1 MHQSRSGLFVAASA
15 AALSAALASPAV
27 AQTAAPP
34 PTAAA
39 ASTSAEPGQAIEEVV
54 VTARQ
59 RTEQL
64 RDVPAAVTAFTSAAI
79 EARGIE
85 HPRDF
90 IQSVPNVTMV
100 ETQNVGTSFV
110 VIRGISQ
117 ARNSEPSVAV
127 VVDGETMTNPAAFN
141 QELFDIDQIEVL
153 KGPQGALYG
162 RDAIGGAI
170 IINTKPPTNDW
181 TGQVRVGAGNGGS
194 YKAQG
199 EVSGPITSDG
209 SLKTR
214 TAVSYTGASGYIQN
228 TYLGK
233 PADPVKDLN
242 VRERLLWTPTANFTA
257 DLRLSMDQLNTQG
270 FYYNIVSPPNVNN
283 TSLPVRVNNPGEDD
297 RNLYDA
303 SLKLSDQLSY
313 GTLSSITSFNSS
325 REILT
330 GDAFNFLPIKESLL
344 YQFFGF
350 DLNQSFYLASQYLSQ
365 EVRFTSP
372 TDKKFRWITGAYVLG
387 TQRFISTGNMVDTGN
402 GVSSLYK
409 APTTNP
415 LNPSSTFLADSQ
427 HNIAYALYLD
437 TSTNLTDKLEFS
449 ANFRYDS
456 DHRRNV
462 TDTPTAFLPSAQAFT
477 GQVREHTW
485 DAFQP
490 QFILRYKPQDNLNLY
505 ASYSRGFRS
514 GGFNQTGVAAVAVQ
528 SGIVNV
534 GDTFQAETADTYE
547 AGFKS
552 SMFNRRLNFNAAAYE
567 TISHNGYFFI
577 FLAANSTQNLG
588 NINEVR
594 YTGFDMDATA
604 KLGMGFT
611 LDAAFGYTDSDVTK
625 YPLKSRVGEDA
636 PLVSR
641 YTANLGLQYQR
652 EIGARTDLVA
662 RIDYSRIGPTYFWE
676 VDGSAPDILTRNP
689 VDLVDVRATLRQ
701 GPWSISGFAKNL
713 TNTIYNAEYS
723 PGGFVFKA
731 LPRRYGF
738 ELTRTF

>member
-1 MHQSRSGLFVAASA
+1 MHQSKPGLLIAASA
-15 AALSAALASPAV
+15 IALSAALAAGPAL
-27 AQTAAPP
+27 AQTAPAS
-34 PTAAA
+34 TAASASA
-39 ASTSAEPGQAIEEVV
+39 APAPAIEEVV

-59 RTEQL
+59 RSEQL

-79 EARGIE
+79 EAKGIE

-90 IQSVPNVTMV
+90 IQSVPNVTLV
-100 ETQNVGTSFV
+100 ETQNVGTTFV

-170 IINTKPPTNDW
+170 IINSKAPTSDW
-181 TGQVRVGAGNGGS
+181 EGSVRVGGGNGGS

-199 EVSGPITSDG
+199 MVSGPITSDG
-209 SLKTR
+209 NLKTR
-214 TAVSYTGASGYIQN
+214 TAVSITGASGYIQN

-233 PADPVKDLN
+233 PADPVKDITA
-242 VRERLLWTPTANFTA
+242 RERLLWTPTPDFTA
-257 DLRLSMDQLNTQG
+257 DLRLSVDQLNTQG

-283 TSLPVRVNNPGEDD
+283 TSLAVRVNNPGEDN

-303 SLKLSDQLSY
+303 SLKLSDKLAY
-313 GTLSSITSFNSS
+313 GTLSSTTSFNSS

-350 DLNQSFYLASQYLSQ
+350 DLNQSFFLASQYLSQ

-372 TDKKFRWITGAYVLG
+372 TDQRFRWITGAYVLG
-387 TQRFISTGNMVDTGN
+387 TERFISTGNMIDTGH
-402 GVSSLYK
+402 GVTSLYK
-409 APTTNP
+409 SPTSNP
-415 LNPSSTFLADSQ
+415 LNPSTTFLADSQ
-427 HNIAYALYLD
+427 HNIAYALYFD
-437 TSTNLTDKLEFS
+437 TSTSITDKVELS

-462 TDTPTAFLPSAQAFT
+462 TDTPAAFLPSTQAFT
-477 GQVREHTW
+477 GQVRAHTW

-490 QFILRYKPQDNLNLY
+490 QFILRYKPEDNLNLY

-514 GGFNQTGVAAVAVQ
+514 GGFNQTGVAAVAAQ
-528 SGIVNV
+528 TGIVNV

-552 SMFNRRLNFNAAAYE
+552 SLFNHRLTFNAAAYE

-611 LDAAFGYTDSDVTK
+611 ADAGFGYTDSNVTK
-625 YPLKSRVGEDA
+625 YPLKNRIGEDA

-641 YTANLGLQYQR
+641 YTADFGLQYR
-652 EIGARTDLVA
+652 GDLDAHTDLTV
-662 RIDYSRIGPTYFWE
+662 RMDYNRIGPTYFWE
-676 VDGSAPDILTRNP
+676 VDNASPDTVTRNP
-689 VDLVDVRATLRQ
+689 VDLIDMRATVRH
-701 GPWSISGFAKNL
+701 GTWSVSGYAKNL
-713 TNTIYNAEYS
+713 TNSIYNAEYS

-731 LPRRYGF
+731 MPRRYGF
-738 ELTRTF
+738 ELTKTF